1 VGRPG
6 HRRPVCRKAG
16 PGRAAAAAG
25 PVIGR
30 AAERAGREPAV
41 AVASAGGLQA
51 RSGIGVG
58 TLMWWAAA
66 AERAAIVLLRWPR
79 VNRAWDTGP
88 GGATGHRPSA
98 TPKWPD
104 EIEKQ
109 AICRYEQL

>member
-1 VGRPG
+1 
-6 HRRPVCRKAG
+6 
-16 PGRAAAAAG
+16 
-25 PVIGR
+25 
-30 AAERAGREPAV
+30 
-41 AVASAGGLQA
+41 
-51 RSGIGVG
+51 
-58 TLMWWAAA
+58 MWWAAA